1 MFGSE
6 VLDVAIGLVL
16 VFLLLSLFATAVREG
31 LESVFKTRAVFLEA
45 GIRELLDD
53 RLGNGLARDFY
64 EHPLIF
70 ALYRG
75 DYTPGPES
83 QRAIQAQAHG
93 ATNDEKK
100 PRERVTGGDL
110 PTYIPSALFSTA
122 LVDLMVR
129 GPATG
134 KGDDASTRT
143 ITIDTLRAGIEL
155 IPSARVRRALVI
167 ALDDAKGDLE
177 VARHNIEGW
186 FDASMQRVSG
196 WYKRRTH
203 YWLLLIGALTTLA
216 LNVNTIAIAQ
226 HLARSKAARE
236 LVVGRA
242 ESIVADRLTAGAV
255 AGEGAPPSSI
265 DEAKATLAARLAALQ
280 SLDLP
285 IGWEHLQPRGNARV
299 TWFLEQLVGLLLT
312 TLAITLGA
320 PFWFDALNRVM
331 QIKTTGT
338 TGRDAS
344 TRAAAKKPLPASTA

>member
-203 YWLLLIGALTTLA
+203 YWLLLIGALSTLA

-236 LVVGRA
+236 LIVSYA
-242 ESIVADRLTAGAV
+242 DSIRTDSATAAAAQGKSVAPAT
-255 AGEGAPPSSI
+255 PT
-265 DEAKATLAARLAALQ
+265 EAKVTLDSRLRALQ

-285 IGWEHLQPRGNARV
+285 IGWEHAPAEANRDGYWYLQ
-299 TWFLEQLVGLLLT
+299 EIVGLLLT
-312 TLAITLGA
+312 TLAVSLGA
-320 PFWFDALNRVM
+320 PFWFDALNKVM
-331 QIKTTGT
+331 TVKTTG
-338 TGRDAS
+338 GGGQ
-344 TRAAAKKPLPASTA
+344 KKEK

>member
-53 RLGNGLARDFY
+53 RLGNGLAKDFY

-83 QRAIQAQAHG
+83 LRVIAQSSTAG
-93 ATNDEKK
+93 PNDEKK

-110 PTYIPSALFSTA
+110 PTYIPSASFATA
-122 LVDLMVR
+122 LVDLVVR
-129 GPATG
+129 GPAT
-134 KGDDASTRT
+134 DADSEGQRSP
-143 ITIDTLRAGIEL
+143 ITIETLRSGIEL
-155 IPSARVRRALVI
+155 IASAHVRRALLI
-167 ALDDAKGDLE
+167 ALDDAKGDLDT
-177 VARHNIEGW
+177 ARRNIEAW
-186 FDASMQRVSG
+186 FDTSMQRVSG

-203 YWLLLIGALTTLA
+203 YWLLLIGATSTLA
-216 LNVNTIAIAQ
+216 LHVNAIDIAQ

-242 ESIVADRLTAGAV
+242 ELVLADSATQAV
-255 AGEGAPPSSI
+255 ARGTVNAPGTVA
-265 DEAKATLAARLAALQ
+265 EARDNLQARLQALRA
-280 SLDLP
+280 LDLP
-285 IGWEHLQPRGNARV
+285 IGWDHLPSGGTGGWPR
-299 TWFLEQLVGLLLT
+299 FLQEVVGLLLT
-312 TLAITLGA
+312 TLAVSLGA
-320 PFWFDALNRVM
+320 PFWFDALNKVM
-331 QIKTTGT
+331 TVKTTG
-338 TGRDAS
+338 GGG
-344 TRAAAKKPLPASTA
+344 KKKED

>member
-6 VLDVAIGLVL
+6 VLDVAIGLIV
-16 VFLLLSLFATAVREG
+16 VYLLLSLFATAVREA
-31 LESVFKTRAVFLEA
+31 LESVFKTRAVFLET

-53 RLGNGLARDFY
+53 RSGLGLAKELY
-64 EHPLIF
+64 EHPLISS
-70 ALYRG
+70 LYQGRYDPAVAAAG
-75 DYTPGPES
+75 EAPRRTKE
-83 QRAIQAQAHG
+83 RTTG
-93 ATNDEKK
+93 AN
-100 PRERVTGGDL
+100 L
-110 PTYIPSALFSTA
+110 PTYIPSPSFSAA
-122 LVDLMVR
+122 LVDLVVR
-129 GPATG
+129 GPATAA
-134 KGDDASTRT
+134 DSDLQRAPITLESLRT
-143 ITIDTLRAGIEL
+143 GVDLVGS
-155 IPSARVRRALVI
+155 PHVRRALLI
-167 ALDDAKGDLE
+167 ALDSADGDLAQAK
-177 VARHNIEGW
+177 VNIERW
-186 FDASMQRVSG
+186 FDRSMDRVSG